1 MGVTCDSIR
10 AGALA
15 LVALAWLGGPAAAEA
30 TAAAANAE
38 MASAPPAATAP
49 AETSPAAAPAPAP
62 DAAATPAGAA
72 APAVDPQMAAAVSAA
87 LDALVAADVKASPV
101 GAGDWRAARL
111 AIRIFYAARGFAPV
125 WLDGHGLNPQGQ
137 GVLRRLE
144 RADEDGLDLAAFPL
158 PKDLPA
164 DATPERL
171 AEAETTLS
179 AAVVAYAMQAS
190 GSRIVP
196 TRISS
201 LITARPTL
209 ADPGAALA
217 AVAAAADPDGALAGY
232 NPQQKGYRDLRDQLS
247 RTRAAAPPPP
257 PTPSAAPTTIRI
269 PDGPSLGLG
278 MQDTRVPL
286 VRARLGVS
294 ADGSAADVYDLPVA
308 AAVQAFQRA
317 NGLPPNGA
325 LTPATAAALSGGVA
339 TPASAPTATVSPA
352 RRLSMLVANME
363 MWRWEP
369 RDMGAE
375 RIEINIPDYTLRMME
390 GDDLV
395 HQARVIVGKPDT
407 PTPVFSNAMKYILV
421 NPIWRVPDSIVRKEL
436 APHLAEDPDYFAHR
450 GYQVAEIGG
459 HMFVSQPPGEGN
471 ALGHILFMFP
481 NEHAVYLHDTP
492 LRGLFGTA
500 RRAYSHGCVRLDQPM
515 RLAELVMGAGWSAR
529 LQAMI
534 GSTERTVML
543 PHAIPIHLEY
553 FTEFVDATGAL
564 QEREDVYGI
573 AARVAGTIAKTSQD

>member
-30 TAAAANAE
+30 TAAAPNAE
-38 MASAPPAATAP
+38 TASAPPAATVP

-62 DAAATPAGAA
+62 APAATPEGAA

-209 ADPGAALA
+209 AAPGAALA

-436 APHLAEDPDYFAHR
+436 APHLAEDPDYLTRR

>member
-1 MGVTCDSIR
+1 MGVTSDSIR

-30 TAAAANAE
+30 TASAPNADT
-38 MASAPPAATAP
+38 ASAPPTVTAP
-49 AETSPAAAPAPAP
+49 PDAVPAAAPAPTP
-62 DAAATPAGAA
+62 AATPQDAA
-72 APAVDPQMAAAVSAA
+72 APAVDPQTAAAVSAA
-87 LDALVAADVKASPV
+87 LDALVAADVKASPI

-111 AIRIFYAARGFAPV
+111 AICAFYAARGFEPV
-125 WLDGHGLNPQGQ
+125 WTDGRGLNPQGQ
-137 GVLRRLE
+137 AALRRLE
-144 RADEDGLDLAAFPL
+144 RAEDDALDLAAFAF
-158 PKDLPA
+158 PKDLPP
-164 DATPERL
+164 DATAQRL

-201 LITARPTL
+201 LITARPTV

-217 AVAAAADPDGALAGY
+217 AVAAAADPDAALAGY

-247 RTRAAAPPPP
+247 RTRAAATPPP
-257 PTPSAAPTTIRI
+257 PTPSAAPATAGI

-278 MQDTRVPL
+278 MRDPRVPL
-286 VRARLGVS
+286 VRARLGVP
-294 ADGSAADVYDLPVA
+294 ADGAAADVYDLPVA

-317 NGLPPNGA
+317 NNLPPNGA
-325 LTPATAAALSGGVA
+325 LTPGTAAALSGGAAIPALAA
-339 TPASAPTATVSPA
+339 TPAAVSPA
-352 RRLSMLVANME
+352 HRVAMLEANME

-369 RDMGAE
+369 RDMGVE

-407 PTPVFSNAMKYILV
+407 PTPIFSNAMKYILV
-421 NPIWRVPDSIVRKEL
+421 NPIWRVPDSIVKKEF
-436 APHLAEDPDYFAHR
+436 APHLAEDPNYLTDR